1 MIIGLVKVMA
11 FVDIP
16 TLNGGTVHVNAASV
30 FRVTRGIADA
40 AALTRV
46 DFGTEHQLT
55 QIGIREVAQSLE
67 GAGAK
72 LAEFAAPDAT
82 PHLPERRGD
91 QRGSAR

>member
-1 MIIGLVKVMA
+1 MA